1 MNQAGHFA
9 PVKEHGAASTS
20 TLAADRLD
28 ATCGDPGANGSR
40 RYPEV
45 VDDLRHRDQDII
57 GACIHVAILSK
68 RENDV
73 KNNLLSHVA

>member
-45 VDDLRHRDQDII
+45 VDDLRHSD
-57 GACIHVAILSK
+57 
-68 RENDV
+68 
-73 KNNLLSHVA
+73 